1 MFKIYEYDDLMKT
14 ITKVGRDATELQAT
28 IHEVGLN
35 CLLQLR
41 NHNQST
47 PTANLLNALP
57 NGTRVKALAHW
68 FNVNAK
74 GAVNVARDPQSKVWT
89 VQLIKGRTPDMYKM
103 DEAEATSFADLTEE
117 REVAQFDEK
126 ALIAWITKKAKSTQR
141 LNDGKPAVSNEAKA
155 LAARLLNFL
164 ADPTSIKVAV
174 EQGLTEQGLTEQK
187 EAA

>member
-1 MFKIYEYDDLMKT
+1 MFKIYEYDDLMKAVA
-14 ITKVGRDATELQAT
+14 KVGRDATELQAT

-41 NHNQST
+41 DHNQST

-68 FNVNAK
+68 FNTNAK

-126 ALIAWITKKAKSTQR
+126 ALIAWITKKAKSTAR
-141 LNDGKPAVSNEAKA
+141 LNDGKPAVSDEAKA
-155 LAARLLNFL
+155 LASRLLNFL
-164 ADPTSIKVAV
+164 QAPAALKATV
-174 EQGLTEQGLTEQK
+174 EQGLTEQK